1 MHRLTHTAE
10 RKHKCPHCTYTAIR
24 SFHLQRHIAVRHLGS
39 PFKCTRCT
47 FSTTSTNNLR
57 RHMRKSHKCDEL
69 TAIEETSNIPTNSVA
84 EDLYHKGSQA
94 RKRRVSEHVVQQVE
108 NLKLGINAADED
120 LSLRQVELKEVP
132 NVDEQAQLLLP
143 TESSSAAD
151 SMLQQQQIRASQHH
165 TETPEQ
171 QLRQQHQ
178 HQRQQQQQQPPQV
191 AQPQQSVVVAAAAA
205 VEQAAGP
212 SYIQPLFTSPYAVP
226 YHMTSVA
233 APVTMP
239 ATANAEHSSFLRH
252 VLGQKMAVVPGS
264 IQHDQQQQQRQDPNT
279 LYNIHYDAQQH
290 QVPPSVLQDQ
300 QQQQQP
306 QQQQQQQA
314 FAPQ

>member
-84 EDLYHKGSQA
+84 DDLYHRGSQN
-94 RKRRVSEHVVQQVE
+94 RKRRVSEHVMQQVE
-108 NLKLGINAADED
+108 NTKLGISAVDEH
-120 LSLRQVELKEVP
+120 LSLRQDELKEVP
-132 NVDEQAQLLLP
+132 NVSGQPQLLLP
-143 TESSSAAD
+143 AVSSSAGD
-151 SMLQQQQIRASQHH
+151 SSELQQQQLRPSQHH
-165 TETPEQ
+165 TDTPEQ
-171 QLRQQHQ
+171 QLQQQHQ
-178 HQRQQQQQQPPQV
+178 RHQQQPQ
-191 AQPQQSVVVAAAAA
+191 ATQQQQSVVVATAA

-212 SYIQPLFTSPYAVP
+212 SYIQPFLAPPYAVP
-226 YHMTSVA
+226 YHMTSVG
-233 APVTMP
+233 APVTIP
-239 ATANAEHSSFLRH
+239 AAANAEHSSFLRH
-252 VLGQKMAVVPGS
+252 VLGQKMAVVSGS
-264 IQHDQQQQQRQDPNT
+264 IQHDQQQQQQQDPNT

-300 QQQQQP
+300 QPQQQQPPQQP
-306 QQQQQQQA
+306 QQQQQS

>member
-1 MHRLTHTAE
+1 
-10 RKHKCPHCTYTAIR
+10 
-24 SFHLQRHIAVRHLGS
+24 
-39 PFKCTRCT
+39 
-47 FSTTSTNNLR
+47 
-57 RHMRKSHKCDEL
+57 MRKSHKCDEL

-108 NLKLGINAADED
+108 NLKLGINTADEH

-132 NVDEQAQLLLP
+132 NVSGQAQLLLP
-143 TESSSAAD
+143 AENSIAD
-151 SMLQQQQIRASQHH
+151 DLVLQQQQLRVTQHH
-165 TETPEQ
+165 TETTEQ
-171 QLRQQHQ
+171 QLQQHQQ
-178 HQRQQQQQQPPQV
+178 HQRQQQQQQPQV
-191 AQPQQSVVVAAAAA
+191 AQSQQSVVVTAAA

-212 SYIQPLFTSPYAVP
+212 SYIQPLFTSPYTVP

-264 IQHDQQQQQRQDPNT
+264 IQHGQQQQQQRQDPNA

-300 QQQQQP
+300 QQQQQQP

-314 FAPQ
+314 FAPR